1 MTKKVTKRL
10 VTLLTVMALSI
21 TSSISAFAATPAS
34 SNEFAS
40 EGDVV
45 TIIDPNAAVPFTY
58 LAPPT
63 FTFNNSN
70 AGLGRTL
77 SGRYM
82 AFEITLTNCTC
93 SYVKIALYIDDRYIT
108 SYNFGAG
115 CVNSKIDWID
125 MGYNGNHKVKFN
137 YFAKPNGGRATVKN
151 VMYSWT

>member
-63 FTFNNSN
+63 FTFTDSN
-70 AGLGRTL
+70 AGSDRYL

-93 SYVKIALYIDDRYIT
+93 SYVQICLYIDDRYINA
-108 SYNFGAG
+108 YNFGAG
-115 CVNSKIDWID
+115 CNNSKIDWID
-125 MGYNGNHKVKFN
+125 MGFNGNHKVKFT

>member
-1 MTKKVTKRL
+1 MTKKVTRKL

-93 SYVKIALYIDDRYIT
+93 SYVKIDLYIDDRYVN
-108 SYNFGAG
+108 SYSFGAG
-115 CVNSKIDWID
+115 CTNAKIDWID
-125 MGYNGNHKVKFN
+125 MGSNGNHKVKFC
-137 YFAKPNGGRATVKN
+137 YYAKPNGGRATVKN